1 MSTLKGLKVLY
12 RAVTNTVYKFHIL
25 LVYYVQIPLRLCF
38 LICKMDLMMVMKMMI
53 LVMTW

>member
-1 MSTLKGLKVLY
+1 MLY